1 MAKKKPAP
9 KRGASRY
16 QAPAK
21 KPVPGWIWMICG
33 LAIGGF
39 IVFLMLLEPGKSS
52 IKREVAKPNTTTPA
66 PRSGQVVNNTPSSK
80 PKYDFYTTLTEAK
93 VEVPPSAQVQ
103 PQAVQPRT
111 PEQDAAR
118 AQALLNGQ
126 EPPALPPATQPTA
139 PATPA
144 PTQASANPTLITP
157 PAKPDTKPEAKP
169 EAPKPEPAK
178 ASTKYYLQAGAFRNQ
193 SDADRVRAQAIL
205 LGQSALVETSKSSD
219 ATWHRVLLGPFSS
232 KEQQL
237 RAQKELSGNGFKQ
250 LIPQQR

>member
-21 KPVPGWIWMICG
+21 TSTPGWIWMVCG
-33 LAIGGF
+33 LVIGGF
-39 IVFLMLLEPGKSS
+39 IVFLMQLEPGKGS
-52 IKREVAKPNTTTPA
+52 IKREAAKNESKAPVKRNEPA
-66 PRSGQVVNNTPSSK
+66 SGSGSSTK

-103 PQAVQPRT
+103 PQPPRT

-126 EPPALPPATQPTA
+126 EPPAPSPAQTPM
-139 PATPA
+139 PA
-144 PTQASANPTLITP
+144 PSSASANTTP
-157 PAKPDTKPEAKP
+157 SAPPVKPDDKPEAKP
-169 EAPKPEPAK
+169 EPSKAEPAK

-193 SDADRVRAQAIL
+193 ADADRVRAQAIL
-205 LGQSALVETSKSSD
+205 LGQGALVETSKSSD
-219 ATWHRVLLGPFSS
+219 ATWHRVLLGPFAS